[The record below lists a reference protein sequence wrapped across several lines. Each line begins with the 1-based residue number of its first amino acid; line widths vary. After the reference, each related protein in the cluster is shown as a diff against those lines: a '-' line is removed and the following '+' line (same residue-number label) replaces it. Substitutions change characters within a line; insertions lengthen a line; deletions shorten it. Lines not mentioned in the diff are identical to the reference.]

1 MGQICSAL
9 VWLMEERK
17 WLSLLD
23 KLRGIFTDFRRI
35 RKKAIAKDKANRPRE
50 RAYTGKA
57 PFTLQGFIKICG
69 AALSVAASSRMFIWT
84 FMIMAWNLCARSVNV
99 AGLRWSSMSLHGD
112 CIRIHFDATKTMQGG
127 EAERHPKH
135 IFANPLQPEICS
147 FLALGVLLLRN
158 GVECDDDR
166 MFSNKAGKR
175 FCE

>member
-1 MGQICSAL
+1 
-9 VWLMEERK
+9 MEERK

-69 AALSVAASSRMFIWT
+69 AASSVAASSGALAWT
-84 FMIMAWNLCARSVNV
+84 STTAAWSLRARSVDV
-99 AGLRWSSMSLHGD
+99 AGSRRSSTSLHGD
-112 CIRIHFDATKTMQGG
+112 CVRVHFDATKAMQGG